1 MYQRGCRC
9 EPCRQ
14 ANREAAA
21 SFRIGRRQSNA
32 PKDPPG
38 DWAESGNCIGLPSD
52 WFFPNG
58 RQAITEAKAV
68 CASCAVK
75 PECLTYA
82 MATPVEMHGIWG
94 GTDAR
99 ERRRMRRAS

>member
-9 EPCRQ
+9 APCRA
-14 ANREAAA
+14 ANAA
-21 SFRIGRRQSNA
+21 FGRGERCQPG

-38 DWAESGNCIGLPSD
+38 DWADNGNCIGLPSD

-68 CASCAVK
+68 CASCAVRA
-75 PECLTYA
+75 ECLTYA